1 MIDTTLASDNSSRF
15 RKNRL
20 DRKKELIMT
29 IDDKIRDEKLKYDI
43 HREAAKVSAS
53 SPGKIDKYE
62 FLTGEE
68 RLPFDQNTIIEQAKF
83 NYSPLGKTFEIKIKA
98 IKDQDLK
105 QVQALRA
112 LKLEENKEVIKSIEG
127 TSPKEMRAN
136 EIKNKIHEVKKWEE
150 KIKREDLKCKT
161 KNYTYDFQQYE
172 TIRSFDESAYTRK
185 AIIAEAEEDQS
196 NLLENL
202 VKFNNKSGP
211 KKKEGKDKK
220 K

>member
-1 MIDTTLASDNSSRF
+1 
-15 RKNRL
+15 
-20 DRKKELIMT
+20 MT

-43 HREAAKVSAS
+43 HREAAKVSAP

-62 FLTGEE
+62 FLTREE

-83 NYSPLGKTFEIKIKA
+83 NYSPLGKAFEIEIKT

-172 TIRSFDESAYTRK
+172 TIRSFDESVYTRK

-202 VKFNNKSGP
+202 VKFNSKSGP
-211 KKKEGKDKK
+211 KKKEGKGKK
-220 K
+220 NRYLWKWKCSLKVEN

>member
-1 MIDTTLASDNSSRF
+1 
-15 RKNRL
+15 
-20 DRKKELIMT
+20 MT

-83 NYSPLGKTFEIKIKA
+83 NYSPLGKAFEIEIKT

-172 TIRSFDESAYTRK
+172 TIRSFDESVYTRK

-202 VKFNNKSGP
+202 VKFNSKSEP
-211 KKKEGKDKK
+211 KKKEGKGKK
-220 K
+220 NRYL

>member
-1 MIDTTLASDNSSRF
+1 
-15 RKNRL
+15 
-20 DRKKELIMT
+20 MT

-83 NYSPLGKTFEIKIKA
+83 NYSPLGKAFEIEIKT

-161 KNYTYDFQQYE
+161 KNYTYDFQQNE
-172 TIRSFDESAYTRK
+172 TIRSFDESVYTRK

-202 VKFNNKSGP
+202 VKFNCKSGP
-211 KKKEGKDKK
+211 KKKEGKGKK
-220 K
+220 NRYL

>member
-1 MIDTTLASDNSSRF
+1 M
-15 RKNRL
+15 K
-20 DRKKELIMT
+20 

-83 NYSPLGKTFEIKIKA
+83 NYSPLGKAFEIEIKT

-172 TIRSFDESAYTRK
+172 TIRSFDESVYTRK

-202 VKFNNKSGP
+202 VKFNSKSGP
-211 KKKEGKDKK
+211 KKKEGKGQKK
-220 K
+220 

>member
-1 MIDTTLASDNSSRF
+1 
-15 RKNRL
+15 
-20 DRKKELIMT
+20 MT
-29 IDDKIRDEKLKYDI
+29 IDDKIKDEKLKYDI

-83 NYSPLGKTFEIKIKA
+83 NYSPLGKAFEIEIKT

-136 EIKNKIHEVKKWEE
+136 EIKNKINEVKKWEE
-150 KIKREDLKCKT
+150 KIKREDLKYKT

-172 TIRSFDESAYTRK
+172 TIRSFDESADTRK

-220 K
+220 NRYL

>member
-1 MIDTTLASDNSSRF
+1 
-15 RKNRL
+15 
-20 DRKKELIMT
+20 MT

-83 NYSPLGKTFEIKIKA
+83 NYSPLGKAFEIEIKT

-172 TIRSFDESAYTRK
+172 TIRSFDESVYTRK

-202 VKFNNKSGP
+202 VKFNCKSGP
-211 KKKEGKDKK
+211 KKKEGKGKK
-220 K
+220 NRYL